1 MKRIWL
7 IALLIVSAMW
17 LFAGISVGTEATGM
31 KVPEAEIIIEGEKKS
46 ARFSHPVHLNIG
58 VDCVQCHHDSD
69 HQPLTEKDIGA
80 MDNNLQLRCASCHN
94 KDFANPKLQTQ
105 KAAFHARCKECHK
118 QGVDGKKGPTKCT
131 GCHVKK

>member
-7 IALLIVSAMW
+7 MALLIVSATW
-17 LFAGISVGTEATGM
+17 LFAGISVGSEAAGM
-31 KVPEAEIIIEGEKKS
+31 KAPEAEIIIEGEKKS

-58 VDCVQCHHDSD
+58 VECGQCHHGSD
-69 HQPLTEKDIGA
+69 KQPLTDKDIEA
-80 MDNNLQLRCASCHN
+80 MDSNLQLRCASCHN
-94 KDFANPKLQTQ
+94 KDLVNPKLQTP